1 MTTYDDQLS
10 SYISSLF
17 AVEDEYLLNARDDS
31 PKYGLPG
38 GNIQAEEGRFLQFL
52 AYAIG
57 ASKAVEIG
65 TLGGYSGIWIARGLR
80 PGGKLITIDKE
91 AKHAEVAQKHFEA
104 AGLQEVVDIRVGN
117 ALQIISR
124 LPDEG
129 PFDFVFIDADRPAYP
144 TFYNWAVENIR
155 NGGIIAIH
163 NAFRKGTVAGIGDD
177 DEHTELMRQLNRR
190 IAEDPRVSSTIFP
203 AGDGTLI
210 SVRQV

>member
-38 GNIQAEEGRFLQFL
+38 GNIKAEEGRFLQFL

-104 AGLQEVVDIRVGN
+104 AGLQKVVDIRVGN

-144 TFYNWAVENIR
+144 TFYNWAVENVRI
-155 NGGIIAIH
+155 GGIIAIH

-177 DEHTELMRQLNRR
+177 DEHTDLMRQLNRR

-210 SVRQV
+210 SVRQG

>member
-1 MTTYDDQLS
+1 M
-10 SYISSLF
+10 
-17 AVEDEYLLNARDDS
+17 
-31 PKYGLPG
+31 
-38 GNIQAEEGRFLQFL
+38 
-52 AYAIG
+52 
-57 ASKAVEIG
+57 
-65 TLGGYSGIWIARGLR
+65 
-80 PGGKLITIDKE
+80 
-91 AKHAEVAQKHFEA
+91 
-104 AGLQEVVDIRVGN
+104 
-117 ALQIISR
+117 
-124 LPDEG
+124 PDEG